1 MSRETDFQT
10 RMEADAPLMA
20 ILTGG
25 VYVAG
30 ELGREGITRTSAPSA
45 FDSNGYLKP
54 CALVRQRSQVSD
66 SQVIDQIEQIASET
80 RIIEIYLYEDSGY
93 TNIDS
98 ALSRLFTLFFGYQ
111 FSNGGFPLE
120 WIGTLDRERDQ
131 GALDGA
137 SLARQEWLLANV
149 IGD

>member
-1 MSRETDFQT
+1 MSLETDFKT
-10 RMEADAPLMA
+10 RMDADATLMA

-25 VYVAG
+25 VFVSG
-30 ELGREGITRTSAPSA
+30 SLGPLGIARNTAPTA
-45 FDSNGYLKP
+45 FDGNGYLEP
-54 CALVRQRSQVSD
+54 CALVRQRAQIADLQV
-66 SQVIDQIEQIASET
+66 VDQIAQAASAT
-80 RIIEIYLYEDSGY
+80 QVVEIYVYEDSGY

-111 FSNGGFPLE
+111 LTDSFPAE

-137 SLARQEWLLANV
+137 SMARQEWLIANV